1 MKNCLSVGAV
11 HRESKKKFKEKE
23 RNNSPAFRKE
33 CNFCHIKNH
42 FESKCLKKKYKRDV
56 QEITEEMGEIRE
68 EQTSQVYKKKLNI
81 KQTEQPYENHYSL
94 PAGKNVKNNAIDN
107 KNRGDEVKY
116 FIELDIEPEKR
127 ETQND
132 AYLCMNSGNDS
143 DEVYDASGCVF
154 GAQYHSIV

>member
-1 MKNCLSVGAV
+1 MQTTGNVAENWKIWRCRFKPGKDLILADALSRAYVI
-11 HRESKKKFKEKE
+11 HNEEDDFDKDIESQ
-23 RNNSPAFRKE
+23 
-33 CNFCHIKNH
+33 I
-42 FESKCLKKKYKRDV
+42 CLK
-56 QEITEEMGEIRE
+56 
-68 EQTSQVYKKKLNI
+68 SQVYKKKLNI

-107 KNRGDEVKY
+107 KNRRDEVKY

-143 DEVYDASGCVF
+143 DEGE
-154 GAQYHSIV
+154 QYQRKQQS